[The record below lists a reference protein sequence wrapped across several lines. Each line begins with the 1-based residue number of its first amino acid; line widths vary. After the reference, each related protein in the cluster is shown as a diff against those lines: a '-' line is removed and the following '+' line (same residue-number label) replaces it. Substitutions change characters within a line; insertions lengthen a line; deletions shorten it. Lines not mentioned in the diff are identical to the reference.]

1 LRTGL
6 IKIMANS
13 IPKDFIDRLIDDSDI
28 VAVLSNYLSLTKK
41 GSNYTC
47 CCPFHEEK
55 TPSFSVSPQKSIYHC
70 FGCGKGGNVLSFI
83 MDYEGLNF
91 VEAVEKLAEINNVTV
106 PRQANS
112 AQNDFTKIYEIN
124 EQVANFYFDALKDNE
139 NKHIVEYLKDRG
151 ISGATAKNF
160 KIGFADFNQH
170 KLLAD
175 LKKKFS
181 DKEILESGNFMKNEK
196 GFYPFQR
203 NRVTFP
209 IQNSSGKFIGFGG
222 RVIDDSQ
229 PKYLNSKDSK
239 FFNKTRE
246 LYGFNNAKKDKK
258 TDSFIVT
265 EGYMDVVMLS
275 EHGVNNA
282 VASLGTAFSQNHIN
296 SMFKMRK
303 KIIYCFDS
311 DEAGL
316 KAAWRALQISLKN
329 VFDDRTVRFLFLP
342 ENYDPDSFIKEHG
355 QEEFAKKLERSMV
368 LESFTYQYLKR
379 GMKLDSPE
387 DVRKIIFEFKKL
399 IPMIR
404 SETLKETLL
413 QKISTELNINKD
425 ILLKEDAPDVK
436 PIFKTQKKI
445 EKKNYENELLLLIFI
460 LENFANSFQTEA
472 NEFYNF
478 VQGSKNQEIIEIKD
492 MILGIKEQDVTKKQ
506 TPLFTKAMMIDL
518 KLTKEEAYAEFIR
531 ASDVIRLEY
540 DESFADYLINLAK
553 KKELTTER
561 KENLQKLLNLRDNN
575 SIQEEELIQDLNKY
589 S

>member
-1 LRTGL
+1 
-6 IKIMANS
+6 MANS

-160 KIGFADFNQH
+160 KIGFADFNQY

-460 LENFANSFQTEA
+460 LENFANSFQKEA

>member
-1 LRTGL
+1 MRTGL

-160 KIGFADFNQH
+160 KIGFANFNQH

-460 LENFANSFQTEA
+460 LENFANSFQKEA